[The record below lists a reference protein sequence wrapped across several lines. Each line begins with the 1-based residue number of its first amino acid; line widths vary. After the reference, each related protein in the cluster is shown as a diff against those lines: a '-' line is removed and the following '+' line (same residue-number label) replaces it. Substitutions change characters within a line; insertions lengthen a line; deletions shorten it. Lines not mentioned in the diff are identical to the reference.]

1 MGRQAANNAIRP
13 LPDRDGVAPSYL
25 WLDEDRPGGM
35 LAFLCAQFPAVGEA
49 AWRDRMARGEVVEG
63 GGTVL
68 AEDSPVRRGMRIWY
82 YREIEVETP
91 IPFEEQVLYRDDH
104 LVVVDK
110 PHFLPMTPSGR
121 FLRETLLVRL
131 KDKLGLPALTPIH
144 RLDRETAGVV
154 IFSHCEASRG
164 AYQSLFQQRSV
175 KKTYE
180 ALAGPMAGRSFP
192 FVHRSLMVEGTPFFR
207 MQEVE
212 GEPNS
217 ETLVD
222 VIGERADKLLYRL
235 EPHTGRKHQL
245 RVHMAGLGAPIV
257 NDAFYPEALACK
269 GDDFSKPLK
278 LLARSI
284 AFRDPLSGQQRRFD
298 SERTLD

>member
-1 MGRQAANNAIRP
+1 MGRQAASNAIRP
-13 LPDRDGVAPSYL
+13 LPVRDGVAPSYL
-25 WLDEDRPGGM
+25 WLDQDRAVGM
-35 LAFLCAQFPAVGEA
+35 LAFLCEQFPAVGEA
-49 AWRDRMARGEVVEG
+49 AWRDRMARGEVVDGAGAALVE
-63 GGTVL
+63 
-68 AEDSPVRRGMRIWY
+68 ASPVRRGMRIWY
-82 YREIEVETP
+82 YREIEAETS

-131 KDKLGLPALTPIH
+131 KDKLGLTALTPIH

-154 IFSHCEASRG
+154 LFSHCEASRG

-175 KKTYE
+175 EKTYE
-180 ALAGPMAGRSFP
+180 ALAAPMAGRSFP
-192 FVHRSLMVEGTPFFR
+192 FIHRSRMVEGTPFFR

-222 VIGERADKLLYRL
+222 VIGGRGNAVLYRL
-235 EPHTGRKHQL
+235 KPHTGRKHQL
-245 RVHMAGLGAPIV
+245 RVHMAGLGAPIL
-257 NDAFYPEALACK
+257 NDAFYPAALTCK

-284 AFRDPLSGQQRRFD
+284 SFRDPLSGQQRRFD
-298 SERTLD
+298 SKRTLD

>member
-1 MGRQAANNAIRP
+1 MGRQAAANAIRP
-13 LPDRDGVAPSYL
+13 LPVRDGVAPSYL
-25 WLDEDRPGGM
+25 WLDEDRTGGM
-35 LAFLCAQFPAVGEA
+35 LAFLCEQFPAVGEA
-49 AWRDRMARGEVVEG
+49 AWRDRMARGEVVDG
-63 GGTVL
+63 AGAAL
-68 AEDSPVRRGMRIWY
+68 AENSPVRRGMRIWY
-82 YREIEVETP
+82 YREIEAETP

-175 KKTYE
+175 EKTYE

-192 FVHRSLMVEGTPFFR
+192 FVHRSRMVDGTPFFR

-222 VIGERADKLLYRL
+222 VIGERCDKLLYRL

-257 NDAFYPEALACK
+257 NDAFYPVALPCK

-284 AFRDPLSGQQRRFD
+284 SFRDPLSGQRRRFD